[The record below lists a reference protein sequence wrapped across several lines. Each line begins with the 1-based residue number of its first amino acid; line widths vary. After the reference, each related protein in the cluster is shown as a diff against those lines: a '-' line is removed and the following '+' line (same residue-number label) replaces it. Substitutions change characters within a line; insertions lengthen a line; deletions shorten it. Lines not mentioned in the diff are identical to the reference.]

1 MAECTNSSLENED
14 SVKEQLNKIKRESRS
29 IEGYITRYI
38 LNTRTVTD
46 DKKVNRV
53 AIGVKQKNKPHKTI
67 LLVGETGTGKST
79 LINTMVNYML
89 GVESK
94 DRMWFEVIETE
105 DDQTVSQ
112 THAVTV
118 YDVFTKHCPFSLTVI
133 DTPGFGNT
141 EGKKEDLNVAESLL
155 ALFKSNDGVHEI
167 DAVCLVMTSSTARVI
182 EWHQYV
188 FNAVLSL
195 FGNDVE
201 KNIVLFI
208 THAAKKPNN
217 TIKFAKKFK
226 IPCALTAKGEPMY
239 YRFDNSHC
247 ENFNDEEIS
256 DDYQASWNLLNTT
269 MENFLSFLKE
279 SKPISVKMTVAV
291 LRSRKQLT
299 ASILNIKDKIIYTEQ
314 KQKELEQTKEA
325 LQEHEK
331 EIRDNDNFEYEVDE
345 VYKVKEPLEY
355 KWWHFGWKEATCCS
369 ICEENC
375 HYPGCW
381 WVRDLSRCSVMDEGK
396 CTVCTGRCHY
406 TDHVKEGKKYVS
418 KTRRVK
424 KTKEDLKMKYMMKS
438 DEMKSLMSQI
448 ENDMKEME
456 KEKIRL
462 VEECYQHVVKL
473 EEIALKRGSVFT
485 LEHLDFLIE
494 KVRETGK
501 PEQVQKL
508 QDIKHRADNVQ
519 LHATND
525 YWPMP
530 D

>member
-14 SVKEQLNKIKRESRS
+14 MSTSVEEQLNEIKSERRS
-29 IEGYITRYI
+29 IEGFITRYI

-46 DKKVNRV
+46 DEKMKRV
-53 AIGVKQKNKPHKTI
+53 AFGVKQNKPHKTI

-79 LINTMVNYML
+79 LINTMVTCML
-89 GVESK
+89 GVKSK
-94 DRMWFEVIETE
+94 DRMWFEVIETKE
-105 DDQTVSQ
+105 KQTVSQ
-112 THAVTV
+112 TQAVTV
-118 YDVFTKHCPFSLTVI
+118 YDGFTEHCPFSLTII

-141 EGKKEDLNVAESLL
+141 EGKKDLNVAKSLL
-155 ALFKSNDGVHEI
+155 ELFSSNDGVHEI
-167 DAVCLVMTSSTARVI
+167 DAVCLVITSIMPRLTERHHYI
-182 EWHQYV
+182 

-201 KNIVLFI
+201 KNTVLFI

-217 TIKFAKKFK
+217 AIKLVKKSK
-226 IPCALTAKGEPMY
+226 IPCALTAKGEPVY
-239 YRFDNSHC
+239 FRFDNSHC

-256 DDYQASWNLLNTT
+256 ADYQASWNLLNTT

-299 ASILNIKDKIIYTEQ
+299 ASVYNIKDKIILTEQ

-345 VYKVKEPLEY
+345 VYKVKVPLEY

-369 ICEENC
+369 VCEENC

-381 WVRDLSRCSVMDEGK
+381 WVTDLSRCSVMDEGK

-418 KTRRVK
+418 KTRKVK

-473 EEIALKRGSVFT
+473 EDIALKRDSVFT
-485 LEHLDFLIE
+485 LKHLDFLIE
-494 KVRETGK
+494 KVKETGK
-501 PEQVQKL
+501 PDQVQKL
-508 QDIKHRADNVQ
+508 QDIKSRADIQ
-519 LHATND
+519 LFATND
-525 YWPMP
+525 YWPML